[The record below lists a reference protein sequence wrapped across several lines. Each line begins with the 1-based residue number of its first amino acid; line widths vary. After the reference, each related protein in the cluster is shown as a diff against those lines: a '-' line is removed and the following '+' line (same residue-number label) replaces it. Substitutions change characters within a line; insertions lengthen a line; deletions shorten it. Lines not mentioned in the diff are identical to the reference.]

1 MLSEIKNIC
10 CIGAGYVGGPSMA
23 VIADKCHF
31 LKVTVVDIDSVKI
44 DNWNNSNLDKL
55 PVYEPGLREIIERRR
70 GKNLFF
76 SSDVN
81 KTISDSDMIFIS
93 VNTPTKTKGLGAGEA
108 SDLKYIESSARQIA
122 KYAKDETI
130 IVEKST
136 IPVKTA
142 ETIQK
147 ILETSKK
154 PEESISGERSVFHV
168 LSNPEFLAE
177 GTAISDLFDPN
188 RVLIGG
194 ENERAIKF
202 LYGIYENWIAPEKI
216 LTTNIWSSELS
227 KLTANAFLAQ
237 RVSSINSI
245 SALCEVTGANVSEV
259 SKAVGMDNRIGKDFL
274 KAGPGFGGSCFKKDI
289 LNLIYISKFYGLFE
303 VASYWE
309 SILEINKWQ
318 QERISKII
326 VTRLFGNLSEK
337 KIGILGFAFKAN
349 TNDTRESPALYIC
362 KDLIEEGAKLS
373 IYDPKVNDKK
383 IRLDMQKIV
392 THKNHK
398 NINTT
403 NCLYEVANNSD
414 AIVILTDWD
423 EFKKIDWHNINRTMR
438 SPAWIFD
445 CRNILNKSDL
455 NKTNLNLWQLGN
467 NL

>member
-31 LKVTVVDIDSVKI
+31 LKVTVVDIDSEKI

-147 ILETSKK
+147 ILETCKK
-154 PEESISGERSVFHV
+154 PEESISGEGSVFHV

-326 VTRLFGNLSEK
+326 VTKLFGNLSEK

-373 IYDPKVNDKK
+373 IYDPKVNDEK
-383 IRLDMQKIV
+383 IRLDLQKVI
-392 THKNHK
+392 TNKNHK
-398 NINTT
+398 KITT
-403 NCLYEVANNSD
+403 SNCVYEVSNNSD
-414 AIVILTDWD
+414 ALVILTDWD
-423 EFKKIDWHNINRTMR
+423 EFKNIDWDKVNKTMR

-445 CRNILNKSDL
+445 CRNILSKN
-455 NKTNLNLWQLGN
+455 NMTKTNLNLWQLGN